1 MRLRLPCATKRP
13 STPMTPFSKKRD
25 LLQRFS
31 GESKKL
37 SEDNWIQN
45 FVKEQSNQNEELG
58 DLKKISVA
66 KLKSLLAK
74 LVSQENYENAARV
87 RDELSKRKS

>member
-1 MRLRLPCATKRP
+1 MRLRLPCATKHP
-13 STPMTPFSKKRD
+13 STPYDSILKKAG
-25 LLQRFS
+25 FTAAIS

-58 DLKKISVA
+58 DLKKLSIA

-74 LVSQENYENAARV
+74 LVSQENYENAARC
-87 RDELSKRKS
+87 KR

>member
-1 MRLRLPCATKRP
+1 
-13 STPMTPFSKKRD
+13 
-25 LLQRFS
+25 
-31 GESKKL
+31 L

-58 DLKKISVA
+58 DLKKISIA